1 MKYFCN
7 RNSNRIIFRV
17 PSPAEMAEE
26 VYETMSDGGLRSAG
40 SGGLD
45 HPLLEDAR
53 TVSVLTLHL
62 GRLALA
68 QISGGEGSALLLDIS
83 SLATSLSP
91 DQEYQQFQFRFVD
104 EFKNIC

>member
-1 MKYFCN
+1 
-7 RNSNRIIFRV
+7 
-17 PSPAEMAEE
+17 MAEE

-104 EFKNIC
+104 EVKNIC